1 MILADTTI
9 WVDHFR
15 KSDQKLVELLEQ
27 KEILLHP
34 FIVAEL
40 ALGSLRDRTSTL
52 WFLDNQSMTKV
63 ASMAEVRRLVESR
76 RLYARGIG
84 LTDAHLIASVL
95 LTPGTSLWT
104 RDERLRGLARELSV
118 LVDLP

>member
-1 MILADTTI
+1 MVLADTTI

-15 KSDQKLVELLEQ
+15 KGDQKLVELLGQ

-34 FIVAEL
+34 FIVGEL
-40 ALGSLRDRTSTL
+40 ALGSLKDRTSTL
-52 WFLDNQSMTKV
+52 WFLDKQSMTKV
-63 ASMAEVRRLVESR
+63 ASMAEVRNLVESR

-84 LTDAHLIASVL
+84 LTDAHLIAAVL

-104 RDERLRGLARELSV
+104 RDGRLRGVAQAVNVLA
-118 LVDLP
+118 DLP